1 MSDGGGSS
9 ALAGALQ
16 QGKGAQ
22 GYPLLTALEKQCK
35 SRREI
40 EKKKKGRSWDAEG
53 NCWHPLLVFFAC
65 SQLKHVHPGEDHL
78 LWLHGGSGSTG
89 SSSAC
94 RGSAGRGC
102 WTPGLPHHPPPSLCG
117 QWGRACAQ
125 C

>member
-40 EKKKKGRSWDAEG
+40 EKKKKAGAG
-53 NCWHPLLVFFAC
+53 M
-65 SQLKHVHPGEDHL
+65 LKA
-78 LWLHGGSGSTG
+78 T
-89 SSSAC
+89 
-94 RGSAGRGC
+94 AGI
-102 WTPGLPHHPPPSLCG
+102 LF
-117 QWGRACAQ
+117 
-125 C
+125 